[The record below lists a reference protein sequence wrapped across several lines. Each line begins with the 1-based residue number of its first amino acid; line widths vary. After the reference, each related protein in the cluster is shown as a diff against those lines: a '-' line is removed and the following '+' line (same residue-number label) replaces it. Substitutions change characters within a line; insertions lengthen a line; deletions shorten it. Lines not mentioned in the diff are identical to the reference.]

1 MENKVTL
8 VLMDCNLISREMC
21 DTAGR
26 FVTNSRLRKVKGLME
41 YKDRVQG
48 LMGEFILLYYL
59 KTVYGVSV
67 NEFSQGKYGKPYI
80 AETDGIKF
88 NISHTRGLVGVA
100 ISDSEIGLDIE
111 NNLATSR
118 DQMEQVS
125 DFCFSDKE
133 IRYINIGPEGSDER
147 FFEVWTRREAY
158 YKCIGCGLSVRNN
171 KKEISGHYHFFGMR
185 YKNYTLNVCSGN
197 EMNIDLHILDEQTL
211 DEALKEMSV
220 KN

>member
-8 VLMDCNLISREMC
+8 ALMDCNSVSSDMY
-21 DTAGR
+21 DMAGR
-26 FVTNSRLRKVKGLME
+26 FVTDSRLTKVKRLME
-41 YKDRVQG
+41 TKDRVLG
-48 LMGEFILLYYL
+48 VMGELILLYYL

-67 NEFSQGKYGKPYI
+67 SEFSHGRYGKPYI
-80 AETDGIKF
+80 AEKDGIKF
-88 NISHTRGLVGVA
+88 NISHTRGLMGVA
-100 ISDSEIGLDIE
+100 ISGFEIGLDIE

-133 IRYINIGPEGSDER
+133 IRYIDFGLKGSDER

-158 YKCIGCGLSVRNN
+158 YKWLGCGLSVRNN
-171 KKEISGHYHFFGMR
+171 KKEISGPYHFFGMR

-197 EMNIDLHILDEQTL
+197 EMNIELHLLNEQTL
-211 DEALKEMSV
+211 GEVLKNMSV
-220 KN
+220 H